1 MDNSKVEKFIDET
14 KRVILSSFDGFEG
27 IYFFG
32 SRFTENWTEDSDLDL
47 LFVFNKDLDWKE
59 KKAVRNKIFE
69 IELKYDYMVDAKI
82 FSLNQIIES
91 NTPFRESINQKA
103 SFYAV

>member
-1 MDNSKVEKFIDET
+1 MDNSKIEKFIDET
-14 KRVILSSFDGFEG
+14 KRVILSSFDGFKG
-27 IYFFG
+27 VYFFG

-69 IELKYDYMVDAKI
+69 IELKYDYLVDAKI
-82 FSLNQIIES
+82 FNFNQIKDS